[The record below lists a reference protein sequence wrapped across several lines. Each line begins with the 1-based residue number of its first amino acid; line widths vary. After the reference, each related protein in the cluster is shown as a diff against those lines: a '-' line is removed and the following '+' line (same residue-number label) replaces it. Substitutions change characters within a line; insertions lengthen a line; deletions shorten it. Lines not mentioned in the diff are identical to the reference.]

1 MLPNTLLEMQ
11 EVANA
16 PWAQGN
22 EESRVEYIKS
32 VKKDETKLEKYD
44 QEPPKMNLSPEEYAQ
59 YLSSLKEQLRVA
71 QNEDANVPTFKR
83 NENDN
88 KSFNTYD
95 APPTYQNQMND
106 NGLVF
111 HDFEYIGYQPNN
123 NGGAPPG

>member
-22 EESRVEYIKS
+22 EESRIDYIKS
-32 VKKDETKLEKYD
+32 VKKEEVSLEKYD
-44 QEPPKMNLSPEEYAQ
+44 QEPPKMNLSPEEYAS
-59 YLSSLKEQLRVA
+59 YLASLKEQLRVA
-71 QNEDANVPTFKR
+71 QNEDANLPKFNR

-95 APPTYQNQMND
+95 APPTY
-106 NGLVF
+106 
-111 HDFEYIGYQPNN
+111 
-123 NGGAPPG
+123 